1 MVEQLFHLYYGLENN
16 TWLYFMQYLLWNFL
30 LKLKPKGF
38 SRASI
43 FQFNWITSWVFI
55 NRVYINL
62 GFEITMLFSP
72 RFIMYIYGC
81 LHYFFSLIF
90 YPHLMHKL
98 SLDISQFYR
107 SAQLGQEL
115 RHHLLRIQQQYPNY
129 IREVRG
135 RGLFN
140 AVELNSK
147 NLCPISAYDICL
159 QLKERVLAKPTHDTI
174 IRLTPPL
181 SIR

>member
-1 MVEQLFHLYYGLENN
+1 M
-16 TWLYFMQYLLWNFL
+16 
-30 LKLKPKGF
+30 GF
-38 SRASI
+38 
-43 FQFNWITSWVFI
+43 FI
-55 NRVYINL
+55 NRVYVNL
-62 GFEITMLFSP
+62 GFEITMLSFP

-81 LHYFFSLIF
+81 LHYFFSLFF

-115 RHHLLRIQQQYPNY
+115 RHHLLKIQQQYPNY

-147 NLCPISAYDICL
+147 NLRPISAYDICL

>member
-1 MVEQLFHLYYGLENN
+1 
-16 TWLYFMQYLLWNFL
+16 
-30 LKLKPKGF
+30 
-38 SRASI
+38 
-43 FQFNWITSWVFI
+43 
-55 NRVYINL
+55 
-62 GFEITMLFSP
+62 MLFSP

-98 SLDISQFYR
+98 SPDISQFYR

-115 RHHLLRIQQQYPNY
+115 RHHLVKIQQQYPNY
-129 IREVRG
+129 NIREVRD